1 MQICDI
7 REGVEAISHAI
18 VISILPLFTMGQ
30 DYSQHIWKLT
40 YRNFKLQGDGLS
52 GPLCPNLV
60 LKSVLECG

>member
-30 DYSQHIWKLT
+30 DY
-40 YRNFKLQGDGLS
+40 
-52 GPLCPNLV
+52 
-60 LKSVLECG
+60 